1 VVSFKEMK
9 MARAYLRINVI
20 PGKEKIIRSALSEI
34 KGIEEAHIT
43 TGDQDIVALIEAD
56 DYEELFKLVL
66 TKLRVIE
73 GITKTDSSIILE

>member
-1 VVSFKEMK
+1 MK

-34 KGIEEAHIT
+34 KGVKEAYIT
-43 TGDQDIVALIEAD
+43 TGNQDIVALIETD